1 MNTNRAVGAML
12 ILSLG
17 GSAVGM
23 AQQAANSLAPVVVTT
38 AQPAPRLVK
47 REPVPS
53 LEGYPLTEALR
64 VLESDDAPKNAGAKT
79 APKVPALSQSHTPAP
94 VSSEV
99 PRSFEAKR
107 DVALNATGTDA
118 VLLSRE
124 WTESRNAPAAGKD
137 GRVVYAYGNGLP
149 IVVCS
154 PLHVCILELESGEK
168 IVGEP
173 HIGDSIR
180 WEISPSVSGSGPEAT
195 PLIIIKPRVAGL
207 DTTMVV
213 PTDRRAYY
221 VRLESKP
228 DEYVARVAFSYPDDE
243 KQKWQE
249 YLVKQ
254 QAVEEHDKAVAAE
267 QIAELPNTSLENMY
281 WNYEIKG
288 GDASTRPV
296 RVMDDGAKT
305 YIQMPVE
312 TIHRELPVLVVHGP
326 NGTEMVNYRVK
337 DNMYI
342 VDRLFDRAGLLLG
355 SGKHQT
361 KVFLVRKATVANG
374 QPADTQPDAER
385 VPPGASSGAQ
395 P

>member
-1 MNTNRAVGAML
+1 MKTIFAVTA
-12 ILSLG
+12 ILALCLSEC
-17 GSAVGM
+17 AAAR
-23 AQQAANSLAPVVVTT
+23 AQQPTNSSSTPSTT
-38 AQPAPRLVK
+38 PAQPPPSVVKKEQAPSPDK
-47 REPVPS
+47 
-53 LEGYPLTEALR
+53 YPLAEAVR
-64 VLESDDAPKNAGAKT
+64 ILESGDTSRSTPAKHAPT
-79 APKVPALSQSHTPAP
+79 VPALSGSAPPPP

-99 PRSFEAKR
+99 PRSFEAKH
-107 DVALNATGTDA
+107 DVALNATGSEA

-124 WTESRNAPAAGKD
+124 WTENHNVPVPGKD
-137 GRVVYAYGNGLP
+137 GRVVYAYGGGLP
-149 IVVCS
+149 IVVCA
-154 PLHVCILELESGEK
+154 PLHVCILELEPGEK

-180 WEISPSVSGSGPEAT
+180 WEISPSVSGSGPDAM
-195 PLIIIKPRVAGL
+195 PLIIIKPRIAGL

-228 DEYVARVAFSYPDDE
+228 NEYVARVAFSYPEDS

-254 QAVEEHDKAVAAE
+254 REAEQQEKAAE
-267 QIAELPNTSLENMY
+267 ERVAELPNTALENMY

-288 GDASTRPV
+288 GDVSTRPLH
-296 RVMDDGAKT
+296 VMDDGAKT

-312 TIHRELPVLVVHGP
+312 TIHRELPVLVVKGP
-326 NGTEMVNYRVK
+326 SGSEMVNERVK

-342 VDRLFDRAGLLLG
+342 VDRLFDRAALLLG

-361 KVFLVRKATVANG
+361 KVELIRHVGVSGVKPQAQTPQA
-374 QPADTQPDAER
+374 QS
-385 VPPGASSGAQ
+385 ASSSAEAVVK